1 MQSNASK
8 AVVLL
13 SGGLDSA
20 VTLAAACA
28 ELGAAGVAAITF
40 DYGQRHRVEL
50 AAAARVARAAGIEPA
65 RHITLRIDLRAIGG
79 SALTADIDVPKDRIE
94 NPLPE
99 RGGRGREPRAS
110 AHEVPITYVPA
121 RNLIFLSCAAALAE
135 TIGADR
141 IDIGANAVDYSGYPD
156 CREPFLRA
164 FELAANAGTKAGAED
179 GRTLSVHAPLLH
191 LSKVEIIRLGAKL
204 GVDFSLTTSCYDPRI
219 ENDRVLACGHCDSC
233 LIRAR
238 AFVQAGVPDPT
249 VYQVGKRPSFDAA
262 AVRSEGARPAAKGS
276 RSA

>member
-1 MQSNASK
+1 ML
-8 AVVLL
+8 V

-28 ELGAAGVAAITF
+28 ECGAARVGAITF

-50 AAAARVARAAGIEPA
+50 VAAARVVGAAGIDRA
-65 RHITLRIDLRAIGG
+65 RHIVLRIDLRAIGG
-79 SALTADIDVPKDRIE
+79 SALTADIDVPKDR
-94 NPLPE
+94 PGVCGA
-99 RGGRGREPRAS
+99 GGR
-110 AHEVPITYVPA
+110 EVPITYVPA

-164 FELAANAGTKAGAED
+164 FERAANAGTKAGAED
-179 GRTLSVHAPLLH
+179 GRTLRVHAPLLH
-191 LSKVEIIRLGAKL
+191 LSKVEIIRLGARL
-204 GVDFSLTTSCYDPRI
+204 GVDFSLTTSCYDPRG
-219 ENDRVLACGHCDSC
+219 EGERVLACGHCDSC

-238 AFVQAGVPDPT
+238 AFIEADVPDPT
-249 VYQVGKRPSFDAA
+249 VYQAGQRPRFDAA
-262 AVRSEGARPAAKGS
+262 AARSEAAGSAAKGS